1 MILVLWD
8 GNENEALVNHQK
20 KWILLGDFSFLEFL
34 CNNLE
39 EWNGRLRN
47 RSMREED
54 DEENRKKIRETFW
67 NHHGG
72 SVVEHESN
80 KLKEKDG
87 EKRTLLTNLLENF
100 EWKKV
105 MWRERMKS
113 VS

>member
-1 MILVLWD
+1 
-8 GNENEALVNHQK
+8 
-20 KWILLGDFSFLEFL
+20 
-34 CNNLE
+34 
-39 EWNGRLRN
+39 
-47 RSMREED
+47 MREED
-54 DEENRKKIRETFW
+54 DEENRKKIREAFW

-72 SVVEHESN
+72 SVVEHESY
-80 KLKEKDG
+80 KLKEKGG